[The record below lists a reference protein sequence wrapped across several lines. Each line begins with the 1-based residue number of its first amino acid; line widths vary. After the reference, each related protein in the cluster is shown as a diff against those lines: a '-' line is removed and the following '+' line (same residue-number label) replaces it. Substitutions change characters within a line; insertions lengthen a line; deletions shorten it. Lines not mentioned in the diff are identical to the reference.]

1 MTDRNKTWEIQVYA
15 KDEEE
20 ALDLAG
26 RHCFMFIR
34 EVKQ

>member
-1 MTDRNKTWEIQVYA
+1 MSRNKNFLIRVHA

-26 RHCFMFIR
+26 RHIFMTV
-34 EVKQ
+34 EAEK